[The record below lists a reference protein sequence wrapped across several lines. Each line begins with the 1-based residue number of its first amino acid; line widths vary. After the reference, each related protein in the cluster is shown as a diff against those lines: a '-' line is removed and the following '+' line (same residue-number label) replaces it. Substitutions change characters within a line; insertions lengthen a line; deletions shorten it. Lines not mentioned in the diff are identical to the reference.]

1 MVFASKRPASI
12 REVAVAHRNVI
23 VVGASLGGHEA
34 LAALI
39 GTVPADLNAAVF
51 VVMHVAPDAPNILGQ
66 LLERVS
72 PFPAAPAV
80 DGEPIAP
87 NRIYVAVPDRH
98 LMIEGDRV
106 RLSRGPRESHA
117 RPSIDVLFRSAA
129 FHRGPRAIGIVL
141 TGTLDDGTAGLWAI
155 NDRGGIAIVQAPTEA
170 PYPSMPM
177 SAIRHVDVDHVL
189 EVAAMGTVLRE
200 LTHEDLSVPEGAD
213 MPSKSLEIESRI
225 ALGDVAL
232 QQGVRA
238 LGQPSFHT
246 CPDCHGSMIAIKEG
260 DLARFRCHTGHGYTA
275 AALHQRGM
283 LEVDETLWGALA
295 QLEEQ
300 EVLLQD
306 LARAALASERP
317 EADEAYATKS
327 KQLRQLADRLREL
340 AQDPALE
347 PHSSLTEERAAPQ
360 DGGAQQPPT

>member
-1 MVFASKRPASI
+1 
-12 REVAVAHRNVI
+12 VAHRNVI

-34 LAALI
+34 LTGLI
-39 GTVPADLNAAVF
+39 GTLPADLNAAIF
-51 VVMHVAPDAPNILGQ
+51 VVMHVAPDGPSILGQ
-66 LLERVS
+66 LLDRVS
-72 PFPAAPAV
+72 PLPAAAAV

-98 LMIEGDRV
+98 LMIERDRV
-106 RLSRGPRESHA
+106 RLSRGPRENHT

-155 NDRGGIAIVQAPTEA
+155 KDRGGVAIVQAPTEA

-189 EVAAMGTVLRE
+189 EVAAMGNVLRE
-200 LTHEDLSVPEGAD
+200 LTREDLSIPEGAG

-225 ALGDVAL
+225 ALGDQAL
-232 QQGVRA
+232 HRGVRA
-238 LGQPSFHT
+238 LGEPSFYT
-246 CPDCHGSMIAIKEG
+246 CPDCHGSMIAIREG

-283 LEVDETLWGALA
+283 LEVDETLWGVLA

-306 LARAALASERP
+306 LARAAQASERP
-317 EADEAYATKS
+317 RAAEAYAAKS
-327 KQLRQLADRLREL
+327 NQIRQLADRLREL

-347 PHSSLTEERAAPQ
+347 PHDRLTDEAAA
-360 DGGAQQPPT
+360 AQQQGSEP